1 MIREPSVST
10 ALERTYEAGQS
21 LIVRGVDLLMA
32 ETKLLLRDGRTFGI
46 GVLAALAGWLFL
58 MHGLVDG
65 LAERYPRFAVELAVG
80 LAHVGAAA
88 LFALR
93 ARSAPPRRERE
104 R

>member
-1 MIREPSVST
+1 MLREANVSN
-10 ALERTYEAGQS
+10 ALARTYEAGQS

-32 ETKLLLRDGRTFGI
+32 ETRLLLRDGRSFGI
-46 GVLAALAGWLFL
+46 AVLVAVAGWLFL

-88 LFALR
+88 LFVLR
-93 ARSAPPRRERE
+93 ARSAPRRRERG